1 MTEAAVHV
9 KTEERP
15 ASGAS
20 PPSPSTTQ
28 RRLNC
33 LSTPTIVALAEAF
46 ARLGEDEALRAV
58 VLTGAGDK
66 AFIGGADLNE
76 LGACCADSARL
87 FITRLH
93 RRASRSATARC
104 R

>member
-9 KTEERP
+9 KTEERLFGRI
-15 ASGAS
+15 A
-20 PPSPSTTQ
+20 TVTVDNQ

-33 LSTPTIVALAEAF
+33 LASATIVALTQAF
-46 ARLGEDEALRAV
+46 TKLSEDDGLRAI

-76 LGACCADSARL
+76 LGALLRRIQCAFTSRGC
-87 FITRLH
+87 IW
-93 RRASRSATARC
+93 RASLSAPARC